1 MRTLGESKVLFLV
14 LVKRVFGVF
23 VNDQVNGGCFLF
35 CWRLMLLCL
44 MRVEFESTCA
54 VSGK

>member
-44 MRVEFESTCA
+44 MRVEFENTCA